1 MPAIQLDSLSET
13 DLPQALELDQRCFG
27 GLWSLAGYQRELA
40 SSNSNFV
47 ILRLPIAPAD
57 ACSPSELKSPSL
69 IGIGCFWRILEEAH
83 ITLLGIDPAYQKQG
97 LGTLLLSTLLQQAR
111 QQEME
116 RATLEVRASNQ
127 AAQHLYWRF
136 GFQAV
141 GRRRHYYPDG
151 EDGLI
156 LWRNGLHQPEFA
168 VELQQQQQ
176 SIGDRLLKQGWQL
189 NYSALEKVPNSA

>member
-1 MPAIQLDSLSET
+1 MRLLQLDSLTET
-13 DLPQALELDQRCFG
+13 DLPQVLELDQRCFG
-27 GLWSLAGYQRELA
+27 GFWTLAGYRRELA
-40 SSNSNFV
+40 SSNSEFV
-47 ILRLPIAPAD
+47 ILRLPEAVIAPTP
-57 ACSPSELKSPSL
+57 SPNL

-83 ITLLGIDPAYQKQG
+83 ITLLGIDPAYQQQS
-97 LGTLLLSTLLQQAR
+97 LGALLLGALLQQAR

-127 AAQHLYWRF
+127 AAQHLYWKF

-156 LWRNGLHQPEFA
+156 LWRNGLNQPDFA
-168 VELQQQQQ
+168 SILQQQQQ
-176 SIGDRLLKQGWQL
+176 ATGDRLLAKGWQL
-189 NYSALEKVPNSA
+189 QNKTEK

>member
-1 MPAIQLDSLSET
+1 MKPLQLDLLTEA
-13 DLPQALELDQRCFG
+13 DLPQVVELDQRCFG
-27 GLWSLAGYQRELA
+27 GFWSLAGYRRELG
-40 SSNSNFV
+40 SSNSEFV
-47 ILRLPIAPAD
+47 ILRLPYLPQNDTTAPPKQ
-57 ACSPSELKSPSL
+57 SSL

-97 LGTLLLSTLLQQAR
+97 LGALLLSALLQRAR
-111 QQEME
+111 AQGLE

-136 GFQAV
+136 GFKSV

-156 LWRNGLHQPEFA
+156 LWRNGLHQPDFA
-168 VELQQQQQ
+168 VAQQQQQ
-176 SIGDRLLKQGWQL
+176 QIISDRLLQQGWQL
-189 NYSALEKVPNSA
+189 KHLEAQETSNSA